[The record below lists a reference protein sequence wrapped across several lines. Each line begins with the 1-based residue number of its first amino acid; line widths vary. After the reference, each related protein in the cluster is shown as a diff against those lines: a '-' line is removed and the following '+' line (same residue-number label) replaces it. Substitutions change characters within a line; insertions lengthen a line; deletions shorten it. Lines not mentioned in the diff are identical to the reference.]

1 MSSTADD
8 GKAKSTDSLSAQKKQ
23 PHLLP
28 QDANNVDPT
37 KLTALSAEVI
47 SRQATINIGTIG
59 HVAHGKSTVV
69 KAISGVQTVRFK
81 TELER
86 NITIKLGYANAKIYK
101 GDPLPIKGMEND
113 INDEKDDNEEKEV
126 PMEEEA
132 SSNPQQQQLGGFY
145 TSRGSSH
152 PDTFTDPA
160 SNVTYNLR
168 RHVSFVDCPGHD
180 ILMATMLNGAAVMDA
195 ALLLIAGNET
205 CPQPQTSEHLAAV
218 EIMRLQNIIILQN
231 KVDLVK
237 PDAAS
242 AQQDQIKK
250 FVAGTVADSAP
261 IIPISAVLKYNMDIV
276 CEYIVHKIPIP
287 LRDFTSVPRLIVI
300 RSFDVNKPG
309 QDVSSLQGGVA
320 GGSILQGVLRVGDE
334 IELRPGITTKAED
347 GTVKCTPIYSR
358 VQSLYAENNDLQFAV
373 PGGLIGVGT
382 RIDPTLTRADRLV
395 GQVLGLRNQL
405 PDVFGEIEI
414 SYYLL
419 RRLLGVK
426 TSEGGKQ
433 AKVQKLSRAEILM
446 VNIGSTA
453 TGGKVAACKGDLAK
467 IVLTQPVCT
476 QEGEKIALSRR
487 VDKHW
492 RLIGWGQ
499 IRKGSKIE
507 IISQ

>member
-1 MSSTADD
+1 M
-8 GKAKSTDSLSAQKKQ
+8 
-23 PHLLP
+23 H
-28 QDANNVDPT
+28 
-37 KLTALSAEVI
+37 
-47 SRQATINIGTIG
+47 
-59 HVAHGKSTVV
+59 
-69 KAISGVQTVRFK
+69 TVRFK

-101 GDPLPIKGMEND
+101 GEPKPDAEGVQK
-113 INDEKDDNEEKEV
+113 
-126 PMEEEA
+126 
-132 SSNPQQQQLGGFY
+132 GGFY

-152 PDTFTDPA
+152 PDVFTDEKTG
-160 SNVTYNLR
+160 VTYHLR

-195 ALLLIAGNET
+195 ALLLVAGNET

-218 EIMRLQNIIILQN
+218 EIMRLENIIILQN

-237 PDAAS
+237 PDAAM
-242 AQQDQIKK
+242 AQHDQIRK

-261 IIPISAVLKYNMDIV
+261 VIPISAVMKYNIDVV
-276 CEYIVHKIPIP
+276 CEYLVHKIPVP

-309 QDVSSLQGGVA
+309 QDVSNLQGGVA
-320 GGSILQGVLRVGDE
+320 GGSIIQGVLRVGDE
-334 IELRPGITTKAED
+334 IEVRPGIVTKSDKD
-347 GTVKCTPIYSR
+347 GAMKCSPIYSKIG
-358 VQSLYAENNDLQFAV
+358 SLYAEHNDLQYAV

-382 RIDPTLTRADRLV
+382 KIDPTLTRADRLV
-395 GQVLGLRNQL
+395 GQVLGLKGQL
-405 PDVFGEIEI
+405 PDVFAEIEI

-426 TSEGGKQ
+426 TSDGGKQ
-433 AKVQKLSRAEILM
+433 AKVQKLTKAEILM

-453 TGGKVAACKGDLAK
+453 TGGKVIAVKNDLAK
-467 IVLTQPVCT
+467 IALTQPVCT

-499 IRKGSKIE
+499 IRKGTKIE
-507 IISQ
+507 IVES